1 MEAGH
6 SATELR
12 YVEKELQKLIENNHF
27 NILKML
33 WCVFLILIV
42 NSILHLSSKN
52 QTPKDDWVYWSF

>member
-33 WCVFLILIV
+33 WCVFLTLIV

-52 QTPKDDWVYWSF
+52 QTPKDD